1 MKVYLLLGSNIEPRI
16 EYINLTLQLIEESV
30 GRIEKASQL
39 YKTAAW
45 GNENQEDFLNKA
57 ICVNTELVPQKLLS
71 EIKLIEIKV
80 GRQTRER
87 WGKRE
92 IDIDI
97 LLIENLV
104 VKTSQLEVP
113 HPQLHL
119 RNFALLPL
127 KEIAPNII
135 HPTLIKT
142 IDELAASCADI
153 KAVEI
158 FSPNKKTQ

>member
-16 EYINLTLQLIEESV
+16 DYINLALEFIEERV
-30 GRIEKASQL
+30 GKIESASHL

-57 ICVNTELVPQKLLS
+57 VCVEADFAPKKLLS
-71 EIKLIEIKV
+71 EIKLIEVKV

-97 LLIENLV
+97 LLIENLI
-104 VKTSQLEVP
+104 VKTPQLEVP

-119 RNFALLPL
+119 RNFAMLPL
-127 KEIAPNII
+127 VEIAPNSI
-135 HPTLIKT
+135 HPVLKKT
-142 IDELAASCADI
+142 INELALNCADL
-153 KAVEI
+153 KKVEI
-158 FSPNKKTQ
+158 FNN